1 MRHVQRR
8 SSSEKVRR
16 VGLLGLRRGCV
27 TLLAGLAALALVLA
41 ACAPEEEPDVA
52 DAPEDPEEPDE
63 PDAPDEPEEFPH
75 IAEDGVLQPHPETG
89 FPSEPITIWQPFEP
103 GSDDDVFNQQIARI
117 AEQYSPVPIATDT
130 QQMGPALMY
139 ELSDWLQAIVIG

>member
-41 ACAPEEEPDVA
+41 ACAPEEGRLSTIMLSNG
-52 DAPEDPEEPDE
+52 EE
-63 PDAPDEPEEFPH
+63 
-75 IAEDGVLQPHPETG
+75 
-89 FPSEPITIWQPFEP
+89 
-103 GSDDDVFNQQIARI
+103 
-117 AEQYSPVPIATDT
+117 
-130 QQMGPALMY
+130 
-139 ELSDWLQAIVIG
+139 